1 MKLTEDSIKEFEN
14 KLYLNEKSKATVMKY
29 SAALHKLKNYL
40 KENEITKQRLLE
52 YRDILLQKKQGT
64 DSKRYIIRNKRI
76 SGLCRAARD
85 AYKAF
90 KGATPGFYG

>member
-52 YRDILLQKKQGT
+52 YRDILLQKNRVQTMTK
-64 DSKRYIIRNKRI
+64 SRI
-76 SGLCRAARD
+76 LRQ
-85 AYKAF
+85 
-90 KGATPGFYG
+90 TGFYSTETQFSVKQ